1 MMSRR
6 LTVFALFTA
15 AYFLSYFFRSANA
28 VIAGD
33 LSREMSLNAGQLG
46 LLTSLFFA
54 AFAAIQL
61 PMGIWLDRWGSRW
74 VTPSLMFI
82 GALGSFTF
90 ALAPNLATLAIG
102 RALIGIGMAG
112 V

>member
-33 LSREMSLNAGQLG
+33 LARELHLNAGQLG

-61 PMGIWLDRWGSRW
+61 PMGVWLDRWGSRW
-74 VTPSLMFI
+74 VTPALMFI
-82 GALGSFTF
+82 GAVGSLIFAISPTF
-90 ALAPNLATLAIG
+90 VPLAIG
-102 RALIGIGMAG
+102 RA
-112 V
+112 